1 MLIKRKNKKLYI
13 IGIFIIL
20 FSIGISSI
28 PFFIENNENMKEEE
42 KIEEFLKIDKI
53 EKIQNIDEV
62 KEIKEVKVNNY
73 NMVIEI
79 PKIDLYKGLYNLD
92 SKYNNVAYNIEILKE
107 SDMPN
112 VTNGN
117 FILASHNGNSSV
129 SYFEKLTNL
138 NLFDDV
144 YIYYENVK
152 YNYQITDFYEV
163 NKNGIIEIKRE
174 HDETVIVLITC
185 KKNTKDKQLVYVG
198 NLINKENY
206 W

>member
-1 MLIKRKNKKLYI
+1 MLIKRKNKKIYI

-206 W
+206 

>member
-206 W
+206 

>member
-79 PKIDLYKGLYNLD
+79 PKINLYKGLYNLD

-206 W
+206 

>member
-1 MLIKRKNKKLYI
+1 MLIKRKNKKIYI

-42 KIEEFLKIDKI
+42 KIEEFLKTDKI

-62 KEIKEVKVNNY
+62 KEIKKVKVNNY

-79 PKIDLYKGLYNLD
+79 PKINLYKGLYNLD

-163 NKNGIIEIKRE
+163 NKNGNIEIKRE

-206 W
+206 

>member
-62 KEIKEVKVNNY
+62 KEIKKVKVNNY

-79 PKIDLYKGLYNLD
+79 PKINLYKGLYNLD

-206 W
+206 